1 MTANID
7 SKTVEAFGQE
17 WSRFD
22 QTGATDAEL
31 QKVFEQYF
39 SIFPWE
45 SLPANAV
52 GFDMG
57 CGSGRW
63 ANFVAG
69 RVGKLNCVDASE
81 EALAVAK
88 SKLTHHSNVECIHA
102 SVDSLPF
109 EDASMDFG
117 YSLGVLHHIPDTA
130 EGIKSCVQKLKSGAP
145 FLIYLYYAFDNRP
158 AWFRLIWRVS
168 ELFRRLVSAL
178 PFGIKRLV
186 TDLIALT
193 IYFPLAKIALFAEK
207 GGLRVE
213 ALPLSTYRTHSF
225 YTMRTDAL
233 DRFGTRLEQRF
244 TREEIKEMM
253 ESAGLEN
260 VTISSET
267 PYWCAVG
274 VRSNK
279 DLLVAQ

>member
-69 RVGKLNCVDASE
+69 RVGKLNCVDASK

-88 SKLTHHSNVECIHA
+88 SKLSRHPNVECIHA

>member
-22 QTGATDAEL
+22 QTGATEAEL

-45 SLPANAV
+45 SLPRDAV
-52 GFDMG
+52 GFDLG

-69 RVGKLNCVDASE
+69 RVGELNCVDASE

-88 SKLTHHSNVECIHA
+88 SKLSHYPNVECILA
-102 SVDSLPF
+102 SVDSLPL

-130 EGIKSCVQKLKSGAP
+130 AGIKSCVQKLKSGAP

-158 AWFRLIWRVS
+158 AWFRLVWRVS
-168 ELFRRLVSAL
+168 ELFRRLVSGL
-178 PFGIKRLV
+178 PFRIKRLV

-213 ALPLSTYRTHSF
+213 ALPLSTYRKHSF

-244 TREEIKEMM
+244 TREQIKGMM

-260 VTISSET
+260 VIFSSET

-274 VRSNK
+274 VRSDK
-279 DLLVAQ
+279 DLQVAQ

>member
-69 RVGKLNCVDASE
+69 RVGKLNCVDASK

-88 SKLTHHSNVECIHA
+88 SKLSRHPNVECIHA
-102 SVDSLPF
+102 SVDSFPF

-117 YSLGVLHHIPDTA
+117 YSLGVLHHIPNTA

-168 ELFRRLVSAL
+168 ELFRRRVSAL

-213 ALPLSTYRTHSF
+213 SLPLSTYRTHSF